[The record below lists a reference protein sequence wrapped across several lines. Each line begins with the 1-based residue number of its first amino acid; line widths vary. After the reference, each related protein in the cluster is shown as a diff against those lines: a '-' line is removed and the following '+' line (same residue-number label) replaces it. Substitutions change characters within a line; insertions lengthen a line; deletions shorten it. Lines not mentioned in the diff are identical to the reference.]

1 MMQYWSMILFQRT
14 QATNSNHMSCFSP
27 LLHAPATA
35 RTQLATTCK
44 PARYAETHPVQPL
57 KGHREPRA
65 ASVSYRASVPAGH
78 AYCEV
83 ASSHRA
89 LAPAEDRQNGSFK
102 ALSGK
107 GSAPAT
113 PPPFRHTPFRPRPRH
128 TATVWR
134 NPGRHPH
141 RDGTFTF
148 SAKERDSETGLS
160 YFGSRYY
167 SSDLGIWLSVDPM
180 SDKYAS
186 LSPYT
191 YCANNP
197 VKLVDPNGE
206 DIEIVT
212 IIDGNGNKIITIN
225 FTAKIVNKSSH
236 SFNESKMTK
245 MKDEISAGIRTY
257 FSGQYDGAT
266 VKVNVDIICDNDEKT
281 DDFWKE
287 ESRHSI
293 FIVDKCSEH
302 NWIAE
307 AEIGGNFMK
316 VRWDIG
322 QGSNDN
328 KLKRTVSHEFGHLL
342 GLPDVD
348 IEGNLMKSGGTGVD
362 VTWGQIQEAVSN
374 YSQHRINNGILIHLF
389 DNYIYNHH

>member
-1 MMQYWSMILFQRT
+1 MVCQMNILYLRPIK
-14 QATNSNHMSCFSP
+14 SP
-27 LLHAPATA
+27 LMPATL
-35 RTQLATTCK
+35 TYSPLIPQN
-44 PARYAETHPVQPL
+44 PAAQFGILNSEFGITAPHFVIPQPT
-57 KGHREPRA
+57 PN
-65 ASVSYRASVPAGH
+65 
-78 AYCEV
+78 
-83 ASSHRA
+83 SS
-89 LAPAEDRQNGSFK
+89 L
-102 ALSGK
+102 L
-107 GSAPAT
+107 T
-113 PPPFRHTPFRPRPRH
+113 PN
-128 TATVWR
+128 W
-134 NPGRHPH
+134 
-141 RDGTFTF
+141 TFTF
-148 SAKERDSETGLS
+148 SAKERDLETGLS

-167 SSDLGIWLSVDPM
+167 SSDLSIWLSVDPM

-186 LSPYT
+186 LSPYV
-191 YCANNP
+191 YCADNP

-342 GLPDVD
+342 GLPDVN
-348 IEGNLMKSGGTGVD
+348 IEGNLMKPGGTGVD
-362 VTWGQIQEAVSN
+362 VTWRQIQKAVSN
-374 YSQHRINNGILIHLF
+374 YSQHRINNGILMHF
-389 DNYIYNHH
+389 FENHRYNHH